1 MASRDALHD
10 RDDAQ
15 VNADDFDLPLRPVS
29 LADRAYQRIEALIL
43 SGKVKGGERLI
54 DANLAK
60 ALSVSRGP
68 VRNALARL
76 AEAGLVE
83 TVPYRGTFV
92 RTIDYD
98 DVMEIYEVRAA
109 VERAGVMA
117 ASRNMTPEVLA
128 RLKRLASNMDD
139 SFRRGDT
146 EQYFK
151 INLAFH
157 ELIHQTSGNRR
168 LLELY
173 ERYTREQKLF
183 RHFAL
188 TNGGIEDSNKQHLR
202 IMQALED
209 GDEER
214 AGREMEIHVL
224 SAKQR
229 LEQSVASIK
238 DEYLPA

>member
-1 MASRDALHD
+1 MASRDAPGD
-10 RDDAQ
+10 RDSDQ
-15 VNADDFDLPLRPVS
+15 VNADDFDLPLRAVS
-29 LADRAYQRIEALIL
+29 LADRAYRRIEAIIL

-54 DANLAK
+54 DAKLAK

-117 ASRNMTPEVLA
+117 ASRNMTPDVLA
-128 RLKRLASNMDD
+128 RLKQLALRMDD

-146 EQYFK
+146 EHYFK

-157 ELIHQTSGNRR
+157 
-168 LLELY
+168 
-173 ERYTREQKLF
+173 
-183 RHFAL
+183 
-188 TNGGIEDSNKQHLR
+188 
-202 IMQALED
+202 
-209 GDEER
+209 
-214 AGREMEIHVL
+214 
-224 SAKQR
+224 
-229 LEQSVASIK
+229 
-238 DEYLPA
+238 